1 MFSHSLASCVEMSPS
16 YRVGRHH
23 ISVVI
28 AGACHPPNLDE
39 EILRDS
45 PLLPAAQHHAREGG
59 RSPR

>member
-16 YRVGRHH
+16 Y
-23 ISVVI
+23 
-28 AGACHPPNLDE
+28 LDE
-39 EILRDS
+39 EMLHDS